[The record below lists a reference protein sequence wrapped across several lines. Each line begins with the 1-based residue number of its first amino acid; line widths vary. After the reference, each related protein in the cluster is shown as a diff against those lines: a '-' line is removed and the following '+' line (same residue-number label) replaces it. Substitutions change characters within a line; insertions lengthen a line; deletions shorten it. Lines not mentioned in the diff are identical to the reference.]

1 MSYVQHGPILC
12 ITCVRSMLEESEL
25 FGAEYSISGYRLVD
39 VPRNI
44 GPASRISPAW
54 VRVCAAF
61 RLESPREM
69 TLCYRWT
76 LPSQPT
82 YWDLFQ
88 RSIRSGRCGQKR
100 RSSSFVGSFGR
111 RRRPKTTAEET
122 HRLRSSCPRTRP
134 QQRVRLAIYS
144 GRSANPLQSER

>member
-1 MSYVQHGPILC
+1 GEL
-12 ITCVRSMLEESEL
+12 EL
-25 FGAEYSISGYRLVD
+25 FGAARSISSHRLAD

-44 GPASRISPAW
+44 GPANRISPAW
-54 VRVCAAF
+54 ARVCAAF
-61 RLESPREM
+61 RLKGLRGM

-88 RSIRSGRCGQKR
+88 RSIRSAECGQKR
-100 RSSSFVGSFGR
+100 RSNSFVGSFGR
-111 RRRPKTTAEET
+111 RPRTKTTAEET